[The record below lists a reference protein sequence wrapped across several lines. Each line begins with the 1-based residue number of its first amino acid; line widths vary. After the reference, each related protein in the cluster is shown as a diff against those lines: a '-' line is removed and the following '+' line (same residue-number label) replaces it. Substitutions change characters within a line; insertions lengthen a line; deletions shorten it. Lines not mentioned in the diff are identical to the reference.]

1 MVRRRRGVPGGSDV
15 REKIERML
23 ARFGRAVT
31 LHKSDGTDASAIG
44 LLEPVTSKS
53 MQAMQKEIP
62 GAGVIPPGQYL
73 YIGRTGDDLTSAE
86 YLTAGGESYLIRRR
100 EKVYYQKEAV
110 FLWALCVKSGEE
122 EAWT

>member
-1 MVRRRRGVPGGSDV
+1 
-15 REKIERML
+15 ML

-62 GAGVIPPGQYL
+62 GAGVISPGQYL
-73 YIGRTGDDLTSAE
+73 YIGRTGDDLASAE
-86 YLTAGGESYLIRRR
+86 YLTAGGESYLIRRW

>member
-1 MVRRRRGVPGGSDV
+1 
-15 REKIERML
+15 
-23 ARFGRAVT
+23 
-31 LHKSDGTDASAIG
+31 
-44 LLEPVTSKS
+44 

-73 YIGRTGDDLTSAE
+73 YIGRAGEALDAVEYMTVGDGT
-86 YLTAGGESYLIRRR
+86 YLIRRWD
-100 EKVYYQKEAV
+100 KVYYQDKAV

>member
-1 MVRRRRGVPGGSDV
+1 MVRRRHRIPGGPGV
-15 REKIERML
+15 KERIERML

-62 GAGVIPPGQYL
+62 GAAVIPPGQYF
-73 YIGRTGDDLTSAE
+73 YIGNVTEL
-86 YLTAGGESYLIRRR
+86 RRVSEKEEFPPR
-100 EKVYYQKEAV
+100 EQ
-110 FLWALCVKSGEE
+110 
-122 EAWT
+122 

>member
-1 MVRRRRGVPGGSDV
+1 
-15 REKIERML
+15 ML
-23 ARFGRAVT
+23 ARFGRTVT
-31 LHKSDGTDASAIG
+31 LYKADGTESSTVG
-44 LLEPVTSKS
+44 MLEPVSSKS

-73 YIGRTGDDLTSAE
+73 YIGRAGDDLEAAE
-86 YLTAGGESYLIRRR
+86 YLTAGGESYLIRRWDR
-100 EKVYYQKEAV
+100 VYFQNKAV

>member
-1 MVRRRRGVPGGSDV
+1 MVRRRRGVPGGPGV
-15 REKIERML
+15 KERIERML

-31 LHKSDGTDASAIG
+31 LHKPDGSEAAAVG
-44 LLEPVTSKS
+44 MLEPVSSKS

-73 YIGRTGDDLTSAE
+73 YIGRTGDDLASAE
-86 YLTAGGESYLIRRR
+86 YLTAGGESYLIRRW